1 MAVQEGGTERVK
13 LGLMSGHTVTGPQSK
28 SHPKDQKSG
37 GRSWDPWI
45 GSLACKWVVVVVVV
59 LRPR

>member
-37 GRSWDPWI
+37 GSI
-45 GSLACKWVVVVVVV
+45 LGSLDW
-59 LRPR
+59 